1 MTSASVSSSTFA
13 VGATSV
19 AVSTG
24 TAAAGGSGC
33 PAIAGDSAAPA
44 NPSDNGALAGIR
56 TPTPIGRMAERF
68 DGSGMGITV
77 AIGASGGVADIAT
90 GDVEGGFAAAT
101 ASLGSAA
108 ATSAAGA
115 AAI

>member
-1 MTSASVSSSTFA
+1 
-13 VGATSV
+13 
-19 AVSTG
+19 
-24 TAAAGGSGC
+24 
-33 PAIAGDSAAPA
+33 
-44 NPSDNGALAGIR
+44 
-56 TPTPIGRMAERF
+56 
-68 DGSGMGITV
+68 
-77 AIGASGGVADIAT
+77 VADNAT